1 MATGLTSAGLRQ
13 AIRDRVAALT
23 LPSGLP
29 STWTALRDSK
39 EVYPHWR
46 RASRSPIHLEF
57 CVGAQSAS
65 PIDPS
70 RQKPGTGTLA
80 REEVVV
86 GVSVRLR
93 AGTDREID
101 GDALLEM
108 ERAIRDQLL
117 VSWSADLRTLWQS
130 SERSPGASEEWLYSE
145 IRLVCL
151 YSDSLS

>member
-13 AIRDRVAALT
+13 AIRDRVAALA

-29 STWTALRDSK
+29 STWTGLRDSK

-46 RASRSPIHLEF
+46 RATRSPIHLEF

-70 RQKPGTGTLA
+70 RQKPGAGTLA

-108 ERAIRDQLL
+108 ERAIRDWLL
-117 VSWSADLRTLWQS
+117 VSWSSEMRATWS
-130 SERSPGASEEWLYSE
+130 GSERSPGASEEWLYSE
-145 IRLVCL
+145 VRLVCL
-151 YSDSLS
+151 YVDALS